1 MNKVRTELNYHAW
14 YSVYTLCLYYFS
26 NTLRIYFHFISQLMK
41 LNIISVPSSHT
52 PLMFFSM
59 GFAIQKYFLTAK
71 LRTEEE
77 ETKINLIALVL
88 TKNLIN

>member
-14 YSVYTLCLYYFS
+14 YSVYTFVSLLLS

-59 GFAIQKYFLTAK
+59 GFAIKKYFLTAK

-88 TKNLIN
+88 TKI